1 MSDHTYHTHLNLHPC
16 IANIAGTKLFII
28 FASGDIIQTIDS
40 ESNKKIGF
48 FLKKNTSKKGCKSA
62 A

>member
-1 MSDHTYHTHLNLHPC
+1 MEH
-16 IANIAGTKLFII
+16 IAGTILFII

-40 ESNKKIGF
+40 ESNKKIRF
-48 FLKKNTSKKGCKSA
+48 FSRKNTSKKGCRSA